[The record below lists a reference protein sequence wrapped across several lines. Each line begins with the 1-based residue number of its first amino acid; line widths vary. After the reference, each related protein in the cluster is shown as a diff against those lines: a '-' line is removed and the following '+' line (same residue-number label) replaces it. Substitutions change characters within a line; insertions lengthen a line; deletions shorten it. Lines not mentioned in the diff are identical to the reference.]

1 LKKTFRRFI
10 LTFIILT
17 IFSCDKN
24 KMFKNENI
32 GNDYSIVDGIS
43 KIDELVRAEMNIN
56 NIPGLVI
63 LIKKNNKIIL
73 IDLNTSITL
82 INILKIIINK
92 YAS

>member
-24 KMFKNENI
+24 KMFKKENI